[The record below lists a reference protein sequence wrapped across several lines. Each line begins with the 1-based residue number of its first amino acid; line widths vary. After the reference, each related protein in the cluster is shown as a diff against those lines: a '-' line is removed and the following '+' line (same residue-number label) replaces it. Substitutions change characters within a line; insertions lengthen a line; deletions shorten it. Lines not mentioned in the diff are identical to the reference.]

1 MLKAIEIISVI
12 CFIIN
17 SVKFVSTVWI
27 SFENLFKINPDGVT
41 SKYLLIGAFIRH
53 FSMSLN
59 SFTLIVNVN
68 ATSSNGHIMFA
79 PEDMTLKIIALV
91 KSSGLFI
98 NDLDACLIQVM
109 K

>member
-1 MLKAIEIISVI
+1 MLKAIEIMSVI

-27 SFENLFKINPDGVT
+27 SFENLFKINPDDVT
-41 SKYLLIGAFIRH
+41 SKYLLIGACIRH

-68 ATSSNGHIMFA
+68 ATSSNGHIMFVSV
-79 PEDMTLKIIALV
+79 DMTLKTIAFV
-91 KSSGLFI
+91 NTSGLFS
-98 NDLDACLIQVM
+98 NDSDTFFTHEIR
-109 K
+109 